1 MATSLKPDVP
11 LARRRSAGTPGVDML
26 QVRRILCPIDFSDF
40 SRGTVGQAAAL
51 ARAFNAELQ
60 ALFVFPRALQGDP
73 GAGVHAVDP
82 GVRSAVAQDLVHLF
96 GSARTSGVPVEVTLR
111 AGDPV
116 AEILA
121 AAHEA
126 PADLIVMGSHGRSGV
141 KRWALGT
148 VADRV
153 LRDAP
158 CAVVTCV
165 PSGAGPAAVG
175 TDGPGILCAVD
186 LSDSSP
192 ATLEYALAL
201 AGTLAVPLT
210 VLHVVAAGGE
220 VVCGLAY
227 AKRVADA
234 RERLQQMLPNQTAV
248 HIEMAIVTGTPY
260 REILRIA
267 DEQHARLVVVGN
279 RGRHMPGRTLFGSTA
294 DHVARG
300 AACPVL
306 TVPPVARAA
315 RPGRE

>member
-1 MATSLKPDVP
+1 MATSLKPDLP
-11 LARRRSAGTPGVDML
+11 RARRHSAGTPRVDTL

-40 SRGTVGQAAAL
+40 SRGTAGQAAAL

-60 ALFVFPRALQGDP
+60 ALFVFPLALQG
-73 GAGVHAVDP
+73 GSGAAGVDAVDP
-82 GVRSAVAQDLVHLF
+82 GVRSTVAQDLVHLF
-96 GSARTSGVPVEVTLR
+96 GPARMSGVPVEVSLR

-121 AAHEA
+121 AADDG

-148 VADRV
+148 VADHV

-158 CAVVTCV
+158 CPVVTCV
-165 PSGAGPAAVG
+165 PSGVGPAAVG

-192 ATLEYALAL
+192 ATIEYALAL
-201 AGTLAVPLT
+201 AGALAVPLT
-210 VLHVVAAGGE
+210 VLHVVPAGGE
-220 VVCGLAY
+220 VACGLAY

-234 RERLQQMLPNQTAV
+234 RERLQQMLPEQTSV
-248 HIEMAIVTGTPY
+248 HVEMAIVTGTPY

-267 DEQHARLVVVGN
+267 DDQHARLVVVGN
-279 RGRHMPGRTLFGSTA
+279 RGRHTPGRTLFGSTA

-306 TVPPVARAA
+306 TVPARV
-315 RPGRE
+315 